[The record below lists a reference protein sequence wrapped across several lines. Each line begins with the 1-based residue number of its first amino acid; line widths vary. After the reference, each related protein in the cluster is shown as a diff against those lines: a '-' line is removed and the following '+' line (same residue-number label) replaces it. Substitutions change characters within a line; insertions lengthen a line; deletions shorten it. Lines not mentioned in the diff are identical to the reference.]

1 MASTSLSVVT
11 ATLLGA
17 TVTSKGS
24 VASGQTMTIKATTAQ
39 GRLDFKT
46 LHIRVKNEASA
57 TTVALSLGVGT
68 QYSDKGI
75 GAKTLTTLAS
85 AQTRIIGG
93 HDFEGARF
101 NTSAETIV
109 FTQTGAGP
117 TTWEAYQSPGAT
129 E

>member
-1 MASTSLSVVT
+1 MASTSLTVVT

-17 TVTSKGS
+17 IITSKGS
-24 VASGQTMTIKATTAQ
+24 LGTGQTMTIKASTAQ

-57 TTVALSLGVGT
+57 GTVSLSLGVGT
-68 QYSDKGI
+68 VYSDKGI
-75 GAKTLTTLAS
+75 GAKTLTTIAS

-101 NTSAETIV
+101 NTTAETIV
-109 FTQTGAGP
+109 FTQTGTGP